1 MARKRLGEI
10 LLEREAITPNQLE
23 RGLLHQRQTGER
35 LGAAL
40 ISLGFITE
48 PQLCEAIAK
57 GLGISSYTM
66 PPKRIDANALQ
77 SVPAD
82 FCAAHDLFPLALT
95 IHKGRKTLMVAMAD
109 PLDFPAIEE
118 ISFRTNLHVIPLIA
132 PASEIRTAIQTHYH
146 GCQIETSSNAKDDMV
161 IVRPGGTEQVVFNHN
176 SPRQT
181 APATP
186 SAHAA
191 HAAPNDTPYYSSPAT
206 SSTATRRSSNRDSS
220 LAAHLTNHNTDKL
233 EQLESK
239 FWALLRILTK
249 KGLVTPEEFLRE
261 VEQLEK

>member
-48 PQLCEAIAK
+48 PQLCDAIAK
-57 GLGISSYTM
+57 GLGISSFTM

-77 SVPAD
+77 CISAD
-82 FCAAHDLFPLALT
+82 FCAAHDLFPLAVT
-95 IHKGRKTLMVAMAD
+95 THKGRKTLMVAMAD

-118 ISFRTNLHVIPLIA
+118 MSFRTSLHVIPLIA

-146 GCQIETSSNAKDDMV
+146 SCNIETFSNSKDDMV
-161 IVRPGGTEQVVFNHN
+161 IVRPGGTEQVVSNHN
-176 SPRQT
+176 PLSQT
-181 APATP
+181 ASVAP
-186 SAHAA
+186 STAASPAA
-191 HAAPNDTPYYSSPAT
+191 HNDTPYYSSPT
-206 SSTATRRSSNRDSS
+206 ISSPATRRSSNHESN
-220 LAAHLTNHNTDKL
+220 LAAHLANHSADKL

-239 FWALLRILTK
+239 LWALLRILTK

-261 VEQLEK
+261 LEQQEK